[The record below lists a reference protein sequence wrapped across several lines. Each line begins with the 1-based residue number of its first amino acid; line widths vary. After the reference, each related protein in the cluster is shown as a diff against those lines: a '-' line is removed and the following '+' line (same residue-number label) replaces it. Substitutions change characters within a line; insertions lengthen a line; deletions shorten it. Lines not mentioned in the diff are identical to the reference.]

1 MSSRNLCVPGKRAF
15 HIFPVPDSGC
25 ALDGMYALCA
35 ALRVEYAVP
44 GEKDGREGSGSRDDN
59 LQAEVKALVIVVS
72 VCSAEISQEEQE
84 KSVQ

>member
-1 MSSRNLCVPGKRAF
+1 
-15 HIFPVPDSGC
+15 
-25 ALDGMYALCA
+25 MYALCA

-44 GEKDGREGSGSRDDN
+44 EKDGREGSGSRDDN

-72 VCSAEISQEEQE
+72 VCSAEISQEKQE